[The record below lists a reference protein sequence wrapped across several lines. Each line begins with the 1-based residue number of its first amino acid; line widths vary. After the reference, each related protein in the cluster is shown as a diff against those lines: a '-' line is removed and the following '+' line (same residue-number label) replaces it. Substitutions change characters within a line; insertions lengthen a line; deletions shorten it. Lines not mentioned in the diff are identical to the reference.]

1 MVDDSGFSHLDP
13 STKIERTPYGAVQQ
27 RYVHQSA
34 TVVYFYVRTSSEM
47 IMTQGFKKKIKK

>member
-27 RYVHQSA
+27 RYVHKSA

-47 IMTQGFKKKIKK
+47 IMTQGFFF